1 MLDNSAQQLLQKH
14 LPDFIAIREHLH
26 ANPELSF
33 QEYKTAQFVSDQLSE
48 YGIDHQTGI
57 AGTGIVGIIKGQK
70 PESKVIA
77 LRADMD
83 ALPILEENKVP
94 YKSKNKGVMH
104 ACGHDVHTTCL
115 LGAAKLLQETKDS
128 WEGTIKLIFQPGEEK
143 SPGGASLLIKEGVL
157 ENPKPQAI
165 FALHVYPH
173 LPSGTIGMREGQYMA
188 SCDEIHITIK
198 GKGGHAAL
206 PHQTIDP
213 IVIASQVILSLQT
226 IISRRHNNAQS
237 PSVLSFGKMAG
248 GTVGNVIPD
257 TVELKGTL
265 RCMDEAWRQEAQ
277 QLIKEQV
284 TQIAKAM
291 GGDADIHIPPGYPFL
306 TNDPSTTQRART
318 LLEKSFGEEAIHT
331 LDKRM
336 TGEDFSF
343 YTHEIP
349 GCFMRLGTSHN
360 GSFEHPVHTAQF
372 DIHSEAIGVGIKM
385 FYDIATH
392 F

>member
-48 YGIDHQTGI
+48 YGIEHQTGI
-57 AGTGIVGIIKGQK
+57 AGTGIVGIIKGKK

-83 ALPILEENKVP
+83 ALPILEENNVP

-115 LGAAKLLQETKDS
+115 LGAAKLLQITKDS

-213 IVIASQVILSLQT
+213 IVIASQVVLSLQT

-257 TVELKGTL
+257 EVELKGTL

-291 GGDADIHIPPGYPFL
+291 GGDADIHFPPGYPFL

-331 LDKRM
+331 LNKRM

-349 GCFMRLGTSHN
+349 GCFMRLGTSHK

-372 DIHSEAIGVGIKM
+372 DIHPAAIGVGITM
-385 FYDIATH
+385 FYELATH